1 METGAYGFLPTI
13 TSSLQK
19 NIKNEIRESPRERR
33 EAKLKARNDR
43 KALRKNKNDE
53 SNTKSRAAAALGSV
67 SPKAAAGNGRRKENN
82 NLNRNR
88 FDVN

>member
-13 TSSLQK
+13 TSSLQR
-19 NIKNEIRESPRERR
+19 NSKNEIQESPRERR

-53 SNTKSRAAAALGSV
+53 SNMTSRAVAALGSV
-67 SPKAAAGNGRRKENN
+67 SPKAAGNGRRKEKHNFH
-82 NLNRNR
+82 RNR